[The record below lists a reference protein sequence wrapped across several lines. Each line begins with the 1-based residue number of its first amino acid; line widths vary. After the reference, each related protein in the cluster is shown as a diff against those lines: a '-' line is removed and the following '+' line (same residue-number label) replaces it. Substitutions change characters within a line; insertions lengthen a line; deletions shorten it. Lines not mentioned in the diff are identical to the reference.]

1 MEIETIDNS
10 HSGHEAMEYFH
21 LLRSRGV
28 AIWKIV
34 SLNVKVVL
42 KLLWKLRTILNMKE
56 KKHTVKI
63 HVGKIDSLLYV
74 TKHTSRD
81 YNYNNYFYIK
91 GSKLLIQSMSKKRYL
106 EHTLTGD
113 KLSWLGQH
121 GRKQN
126 VDLFHWGPAWGLLTL
141 LWNKQPRVRSEIASA
156 LNYAKVT
163 YFC

>member
-10 HSGHEAMEYFH
+10 HSGHEAMEHSH

-63 HVGKIDSLLYV
+63 HVGKIDSLLCV

-141 LWNKQPRVRSEIASA
+141 LWNKQPRVRSEIASS

>member
-1 MEIETIDNS
+1 MKIENNFKY
-10 HSGHEAMEYFH
+10 E
-21 LLRSRGV
+21 R
-28 AIWKIV
+28 K
-34 SLNVKVVL
+34 
-42 KLLWKLRTILNMKE
+42 

-113 KLSWLGQH
+113 KLS
-121 GRKQN
+121 
-126 VDLFHWGPAWGLLTL
+126 
-141 LWNKQPRVRSEIASA
+141 
-156 LNYAKVT
+156 
-163 YFC
+163 